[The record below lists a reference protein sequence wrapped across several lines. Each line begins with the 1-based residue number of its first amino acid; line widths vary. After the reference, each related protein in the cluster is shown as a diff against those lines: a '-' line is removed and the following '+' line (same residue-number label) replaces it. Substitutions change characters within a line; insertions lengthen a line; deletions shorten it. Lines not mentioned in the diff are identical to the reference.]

1 MGLHVTSVAQIT
13 SSAPHLQGI
22 DYFVYVLDYYNIGLE
37 VMDALVAE
45 LPNLERH
52 FAELGNALI
61 VSSVRNI
68 DFANEVLSWHNCFG
82 KDASEVCPALLICS
96 LPPQYFLDRE
106 REEQDQAPWILL
118 QLGEL
123 CNSTE
128 GLKKLL
134 QQVARDISQG
144 KPLTDFEAVAVLEHQ
159 NRPIIS
165 GKLKYMGV
173 ELDHKALFEKVRGTF
188 KSQWNRA
195 VVRKS

>member
-22 DYFVYVLDYYNIGLE
+22 NYFVYILDYYNIGNA
-37 VMDALVAE
+37 VMDALIEE

-52 FAELGNALI
+52 FARLGNAVV

-68 DFANEVLSWHNCFG
+68 DFANDVLSWHNCFG
-82 KDASEVCPALLICS
+82 KDASEICPAILICS
-96 LPPQYFLDRE
+96 LPPQYFLERE
-106 REEQDQAPWILL
+106 REEIDQNPWILL

-123 CNSTE
+123 CSSADE
-128 GLKKLL
+128 LKKLL
-134 QQVARDISQG
+134 QQVTRDITQG
-144 KPLTDFEAVAVLEHQ
+144 KPLADFEAAAIMDHQ

-173 ELDHKALFEKVRGTF
+173 ELDHKFLFEKVRSTF
-188 KSQWNRA
+188 K
-195 VVRKS
+195 RK

>member
-22 DYFVYVLDYYNIGLE
+22 EYFVYVLDYYNIGNE
-37 VMDALVAE
+37 VMDALIAE

-52 FAELGNALI
+52 FAKLGNAVA

-68 DFANEVLSWHNCFG
+68 DFADDVLSWHNCFG
-82 KDASEVCPALLICS
+82 KDASEICPALLICS
-96 LPPQYFLDRE
+96 LPPQYFLE
-106 REEQDQAPWILL
+106 NEGEEKGQNPWLLL

-123 CNSTE
+123 CSSADE
-128 GLKKLL
+128 LKKLL
-134 QQVARDISQG
+134 QQVTRDITQG
-144 KPLTDFEAVAVLEHQ
+144 KPLADFEVAGVMDHQ

-173 ELDHKALFEKVRGTF
+173 ELDHKSLFKKIGGTF
-188 KSQWNRA
+188 KRQ
-195 VVRKS
+195 K